1 MSGFYPPTNESDTGL
16 QYGMQPIPIYSEALE
31 SDKLIY
37 AYKSCSLIDR
47 LREKEQ
53 EKEHWLERT
62 KAGHEHLAELSRIL
76 GKKIH
81 VRHCSTILN
90 NINAERI
97 HGRPSIPELVNN
109 AELMDFVRENAEFSL
124 KQKYATRKMGKL
136 GVGHLMQFLHEKMDT
151 KMKKEGQTPNF
162 ILLSGH
168 DGTILTLFA
177 AMGITN
183 HELPEYAASVAFE
196 LYEDQ
201 EAQNDSARSFVRA
214 FYNFKPLAL
223 PGCGEKCSLPQF
235 KELADDSTEF
245 DINHCER
252 AWDEPNY
259 RDEL

>member
-37 AYKSCSLIDR
+37 AYKSCSLYVFDSFLLLYQQIGFSIDR

-109 AELMDFVRENAEFSL
+109 AELMDFVRENAEFS
-124 KQKYATRKMGKL
+124 
-136 GVGHLMQFLHEKMDT
+136 V
-151 KMKKEGQTPNF
+151 
-162 ILLSGH
+162 
-168 DGTILTLFA
+168 
-177 AMGITN
+177 
-183 HELPEYAASVAFE
+183 
-196 LYEDQ
+196 
-201 EAQNDSARSFVRA
+201 
-214 FYNFKPLAL
+214 
-223 PGCGEKCSLPQF
+223 C
-235 KELADDSTEF
+235 
-245 DINHCER
+245 
-252 AWDEPNY
+252 Y
-259 RDEL
+259 RETW